1 MGNKLEKKKMILDNL
16 YRCRDIEIN
25 NLWQKS
31 TFLGTL
37 LALCFTGYG
46 VLLFSMITAKKE
58 VLFNYNLL
66 CFAICFISIIFSILW
81 IYMFKGSKAHYELYE
96 RAISKFE
103 KNKFEKNKFK
113 KNKFKK
119 NKFKKNQEF
128 VMGNLSVEAPIDNN
142 LFSTKG
148 GGFSPSKINIMIGQ
162 ISLILWIF
170 AIMCHLFEI
179 MGCSLSKCIIQNE
192 KCNSIILV
200 ILAIIL
206 FLYIFFVINKNA
218 KSSYL

>member
-1 MGNKLEKKKMILDNL
+1 MDKKLEKRKMILDNL

-31 TFLGTL
+31 MFLGTL
-37 LALCFTGYG
+37 LVLCFTGYG
-46 VLLFSMITAKKE
+46 ILLFSMIKESQKE

-66 CFAICFISIIFSILW
+66 CFIVCFISIIFSILW
-81 IYMFKGSKAHYELYE
+81 IYMFKGSKAHYEIYE
-96 RAISKFE
+96 RAITKFE
-103 KNKFEKNKFK
+103 KKPMKIK
-113 KNKFKK
+113 KR
-119 NKFKKNQEF
+119 F
-128 VMGNLSVEAPIDNN
+128 VMGRLKRKNIPIDQN
-142 LFSTKG
+142 LFSTNG
-148 GGFSPSKINIMIGQ
+148 GNFSPSRINVLIGQ

-192 KCNSIILV
+192 KCNGIILI

-206 FLYIFFVINKNA
+206 FLCIFCIINKNA

>member
-1 MGNKLEKKKMILDNL
+1 MGEKLEKMKMILDNL

-31 TFLGTL
+31 MFLGTL

-96 RAISKFE
+96 RAITKFE
-103 KNKFEKNKFK
+103 KKPMKIK
-113 KNKFKK
+113 KR
-119 NKFKKNQEF
+119 F
-128 VMGNLSVEAPIDNN
+128 VMGRLKRKNIPIDQN
-142 LFSTKG
+142 LFSTNG
-148 GGFSPSKINIMIGQ
+148 GNFSPSRINILIGQ

-192 KCNSIILV
+192 KCNGIILI

-206 FLYIFFVINKNA
+206 FLCIFCIINKNA

>member
-1 MGNKLEKKKMILDNL
+1 MGKKSEKRKMILDNL

-31 TFLGTL
+31 MFLGTL
-37 LALCFTGYG
+37 LVLCFTGYG
-46 VLLFSMITAKKE
+46 ILLFSMIKESQKE

-66 CFAICFISIIFSILW
+66 CFIVCFISIIFSILW
-81 IYMFKGSKAHYELYE
+81 IYMFKGSKAHYEIYE
-96 RAISKFE
+96 RAITKFE
-103 KNKFEKNKFK
+103 KKPMKIK
-113 KNKFKK
+113 KR
-119 NKFKKNQEF
+119 F
-128 VMGNLSVEAPIDNN
+128 VMGRLKRKNIPIDQN
-142 LFSTKG
+142 LFSTNG
-148 GGFSPSKINIMIGQ
+148 GNFSPSRINILIGQ

-192 KCNSIILV
+192 KCNGIILI

-206 FLYIFFVINKNA
+206 FLCIFCIINKNA

>member
-1 MGNKLEKKKMILDNL
+1 MGEKLEKMKMILDNL

-31 TFLGTL
+31 MFLGTL

-96 RAISKFE
+96 RAITKFE
-103 KNKFEKNKFK
+103 KKPMKIK
-113 KNKFKK
+113 KR
-119 NKFKKNQEF
+119 F
-128 VMGNLSVEAPIDNN
+128 VMGRLKRKNIPIDQN
-142 LFSTKG
+142 LFSTNG
-148 GGFSPSKINIMIGQ
+148 GNFSPSRINILIGQ

>member
-1 MGNKLEKKKMILDNL
+1 MSDELEKEKVILENL

-31 TFLGTL
+31 MFLGTL

-103 KNKFEKNKFK
+103 KDKFK
-113 KNKFKK
+113 KNE
-119 NKFKKNQEF
+119 EF

-142 LFSTKG
+142 LFSTKA

-162 ISLILWIF
+162 LSLILWMLGMIG
-170 AIMCHLFEI
+170 HLSEI
-179 MGCSLSKCIIQNE
+179 LGCSLLYNIIYTLKINKE
-192 KCNSIILV
+192 CYSIY
-200 ILAIIL
+200 II
-206 FLYIFFVINKNA
+206 IFFILCLIIFYRIRKNVE
-218 KSSYL
+218 SSYFRPNGNNSNN

>member
-1 MGNKLEKKKMILDNL
+1 MDKKLEKRKMILDNL

-31 TFLGTL
+31 MFLGTL
-37 LALCFTGYG
+37 LVLCFTGYG
-46 VLLFSMITAKKE
+46 ILLFSMIKESQKE

-66 CFAICFISIIFSILW
+66 CFIVCFISIIFSILW
-81 IYMFKGSKAHYELYE
+81 IYMFKGSKAHYEIYE
-96 RAISKFE
+96 RAITKFE
-103 KNKFEKNKFK
+103 KKPMKIK
-113 KNKFKK
+113 KR
-119 NKFKKNQEF
+119 F
-128 VMGNLSVEAPIDNN
+128 VMGRLKRKNIPIDQN
-142 LFSTKG
+142 LFSTNG
-148 GGFSPSKINIMIGQ
+148 GNFSPSRINILIGQ

-192 KCNSIILV
+192 KCNGIILI

-206 FLYIFFVINKNA
+206 FLCIFCIINKNA

>member
-1 MGNKLEKKKMILDNL
+1 MDNKLEKRKMILDNL

-31 TFLGTL
+31 MFLGTL
-37 LALCFTGYG
+37 LVLCFTGYG
-46 VLLFSMITAKKE
+46 ILLSSMIKESQKE

-66 CFAICFISIIFSILW
+66 CFIVCFISIIFSILW
-81 IYMFKGSKAHYELYE
+81 IYMFKGSKAHYEIYE
-96 RAISKFE
+96 RAITKFE
-103 KNKFEKNKFK
+103 KKPMKIK
-113 KNKFKK
+113 KR
-119 NKFKKNQEF
+119 F
-128 VMGNLSVEAPIDNN
+128 VMGRLKRKNIPIDQN
-142 LFSTKG
+142 LFSTNG
-148 GGFSPSKINIMIGQ
+148 GNFSPSRINILIGQ

-192 KCNSIILV
+192 KCNGIILI

-206 FLYIFFVINKNA
+206 FLYIFCIINKNA

>member
-31 TFLGTL
+31 MFLGTL
-37 LALCFTGYG
+37 LVLCFTGYG
-46 VLLFSMITAKKE
+46 ILLFSMIKESQKE

-66 CFAICFISIIFSILW
+66 CFIVCFISIIFSILW
-81 IYMFKGSKAHYELYE
+81 IYMFKGSKAHYEIYE
-96 RAISKFE
+96 RAITKFE
-103 KNKFEKNKFK
+103 KKPMKIK
-113 KNKFKK
+113 KR
-119 NKFKKNQEF
+119 F
-128 VMGNLSVEAPIDNN
+128 VMGRLKRKNIPIDQN
-142 LFSTKG
+142 LFSTNG
-148 GGFSPSKINIMIGQ
+148 GNFSPSRINILIGQ

-192 KCNSIILV
+192 KCNSIILI

>member
-1 MGNKLEKKKMILDNL
+1 MSDELEKEKMILDNL

-25 NLWQKS
+25 SLWQKS
-31 TFLGTL
+31 MFLGTL
-37 LALCFTGYG
+37 LVLCFTGYG
-46 VLLFSMITAKKE
+46 ILLSSMIKESQKE

-66 CFAICFISIIFSILW
+66 CFIVCFISIIFSRLW

-103 KNKFEKNKFK
+103 QNKFE
-113 KNKFKK
+113 
-119 NKFKKNQEF
+119 KNQEF

-162 ISLILWIF
+162 LSLILWMLGMIG
-170 AIMCHLFEI
+170 HLSEI
-179 MGCSLSKCIIQNE
+179 LGCSLLCNIIYTLKNNKE
-192 KCNSIILV
+192 CYSIY
-200 ILAIIL
+200 II
-206 FLYIFFVINKNA
+206 IFFILCLIIFYIIRKNVE
-218 KSSYL
+218 SSYFRPNGNNSNN

>member
-1 MGNKLEKKKMILDNL
+1 M
-16 YRCRDIEIN
+16 
-25 NLWQKS
+25 
-31 TFLGTL
+31 FLGTL

-96 RAISKFE
+96 RAITKFE
-103 KNKFEKNKFK
+103 KKPMKIK
-113 KNKFKK
+113 KR
-119 NKFKKNQEF
+119 F
-128 VMGNLSVEAPIDNN
+128 VMGRLKRKNIPIDQN
-142 LFSTKG
+142 LFSTNG
-148 GGFSPSKINIMIGQ
+148 GNFSPSRINILIGQ